1 MAAPQGN
8 QFWRL
13 RASHGRDKLFA
24 SADALW
30 ESCCEYFDEV
40 EQNPLFEDTV
50 SFYQGMPT
58 NAPIT
63 KMRAMTLGGLC
74 VFLGIDRK
82 TWADWRTKEDFS
94 LIVTRVD
101 EIIRDQ
107 KFTGAA
113 AGLLNPNIIAR
124 DLGLRD
130 IAAHEHTSPDGSMT
144 PKPSLDVSKLSTSAL
159 AEILAA
165 QDQSE
170 K

>member
-1 MAAPQGN
+1 VAAPQGN

-30 ESCCEYFDEV
+30 ESCCEYFQWVDES
-40 EQNPLFEDTV
+40 PLQEDSV
-50 SFYQGMPT
+50 SFYQGIP
-58 NAPIT
+58 NHDSVS
-63 KMRAMTLGGLC
+63 KMRAMTLDGLT
-74 VFLGIDRK
+74 VFLDIEYE
-82 TWADWRTKEDFS
+82 TWRTWRGDKDFS
-94 LIVTRVD
+94 VVVSRV
-101 EIIRDQ
+101 ERIIRDQ

-124 DLGLRD
+124 DLGLKD
-130 IAAHEHTSPDGSMT
+130 VAAHEHTSPDGSMT
-144 PKPSLDVSKLSTSAL
+144 PKAAIDASKLSTSAL

>member
-13 RASHGRDKLFA
+13 RASHGRDKIFA

-40 EQNPLFEDTV
+40 EQNPLQEDSV
-50 SFYQGMPT
+50 SFYQGIP
-58 NAPIT
+58 NHDNVV
-63 KMRAMTLGGLC
+63 KMRAMTLDGLT
-74 VFLGIDRK
+74 VFLDIDME
-82 TWADWRTKEDFS
+82 TWRRWRNDNDFCGVVS
-94 LIVTRVD
+94 RV
-101 EIIRDQ
+101 ERIIRDQ

-144 PKPSLDVSKLSTSAL
+144 PKPAIDASKLSTSAL

>member
-40 EQNPLFEDTV
+40 EQNPLQEDSV
-50 SFYQGMPT
+50 SFYQGIP
-58 NAPIT
+58 NHDNVA
-63 KMRAMTLGGLC
+63 KMRAMTLDGLT
-74 VFLGIDRK
+74 VFLDIDME
-82 TWADWRTKEDFS
+82 TWRRWRADNDFCGVVS
-94 LIVTRVD
+94 RV
-101 EIIRDQ
+101 ERIIRDQ

-130 IAAHEHTSPDGSMT
+130 VAEHQHTSPDGSMT
-144 PKPSLDVSKLSTSAL
+144 PKPALDASKLSTSAL

-170 K
+170 N